1 MLNLISN
8 LDHLHHMFDVLMNKN
23 DKDHD
28 DNDDDDDNDGKRTM
42 SDSEL
47 SFPGLSFESVGFQ
60 SLATCGLPIL
70 PLLCLLLPYTLV
82 RGELHFISKRCSH

>member
-1 MLNLISN
+1 
-8 LDHLHHMFDVLMNKN
+8 MFDVLMNKN

-28 DNDDDDDNDGKRTM
+28 DNDDDDDNGSKRTM

-70 PLLCLLLPYTLV
+70 TLLCLHWTYTLV